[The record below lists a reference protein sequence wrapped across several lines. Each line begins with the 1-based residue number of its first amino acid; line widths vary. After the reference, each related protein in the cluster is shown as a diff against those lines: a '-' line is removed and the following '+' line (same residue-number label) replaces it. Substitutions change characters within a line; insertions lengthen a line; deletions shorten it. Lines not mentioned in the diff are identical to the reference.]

1 MRFYP
6 VLIHSSICAS
16 QRNKNAAAKRFKS
29 IEDPL
34 DPFCYTPKWLLGDL
48 AIGMAHEQNSWI
60 RKSFNAKFKLQLPS
74 NLGMVGIF
82 MSRMTLVCYE
92 IKAALTF
99 LKDLKIAQHDG
110 TKVGKLKN
118 LLDSLGI
125 RI

>member
-1 MRFYP
+1 
-6 VLIHSSICAS
+6 
-16 QRNKNAAAKRFKS
+16 
-29 IEDPL
+29 
-34 DPFCYTPKWLLGDL
+34 
-48 AIGMAHEQNSWI
+48 
-60 RKSFNAKFKLQLPS
+60 
-74 NLGMVGIF
+74 MVGIF